1 MTMADQW
8 NEQGQEQEEQQEAPS
23 NAATYAPVNNTG
35 GMDYSVDFIWGSDQ
49 DQYMN
54 PEEA

>member
-1 MTMADQW
+1 MTDQW
-8 NEQGQEQEEQQEAPS
+8 NEQAEQQEELQQHTT
-23 NAATYAPVNNTG
+23 AAETNQVVNKSG

-49 DQYMN
+49 DQYVN

>member
-1 MTMADQW
+1 MADQW